1 MAILTPKKRL
11 AQIGLNLVH
20 VFYNGTW
27 PFGTKKIN
35 KITNNIP
42 PKKPCN
48 KSLCLDTGDKE
59 VLHSTIVWTCR
70 QWLHWHLCW
79 NWWCRQRR
87 MGGGQNGSW
96 GRSWLLRK
104 IKTFQDS
111 GKSNSLTFSCKT
123 DTYLLELST
132 AWSFTHRL
140 PAHRY
145 RYSSGDSI
153 FTK

>member
-1 MAILTPKKRL
+1 MFL
-11 AQIGLNLVH
+11 
-20 VFYNGTW
+20 
-27 PFGTKKIN
+27 
-35 KITNNIP
+35 
-42 PKKPCN
+42 PCN

-59 VLHSTIVWTCR
+59 VLHSTFVWTCR
-70 QWLHWHLCW
+70 QWLHWDLCW

-123 DTYLLELST
+123 DTCLLFILPWDSEL
-132 AWSFTHRL
+132 L
-140 PAHRY
+140 N
-145 RYSSGDSI
+145 YSWQIGFSLWFQKICIRHLEWI
-153 FTK
+153 FSNHFCISLKHGILKRIYIIIFS